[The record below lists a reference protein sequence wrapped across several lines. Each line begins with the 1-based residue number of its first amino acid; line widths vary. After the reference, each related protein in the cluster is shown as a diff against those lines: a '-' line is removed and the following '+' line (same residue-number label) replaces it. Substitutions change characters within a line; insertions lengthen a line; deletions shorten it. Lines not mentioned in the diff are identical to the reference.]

1 MCHGL
6 IEQRVAVSVPD
17 LLRNQCYP
25 VEPDY
30 EKSAADDKGDF
41 PLNDFGQD
49 SGIFSMIDEP
59 TLLRETSGLSDGLS
73 EDALADIVKDYSSA
87 VKKFDSED
95 VDNVEADALASTG
108 SLSTWFDCI
117 KDNVD
122 TATDSVLTK
131 SDVVEVKLSPQNTPL
146 DTAQDT
152 PKDDSNVGEEV
163 PKSRKARKSAAKE
176 QSHAQHDSEMD
187 EGAPVLIDEKRKRR
201 MSSNRASAQRSRQR
215 KQERLDELEILTAQ
229 LRLENATLARR
240 SKIAEQLAK
249 RIQVEKNALAKQV
262 EELKKE
268 LEATRQPRTQG
279 SSASGDESDTSGNLN
294 SGVCD
299 MVEGGETSPDAP
311 VDAQTPSK
319 GNPMKRIISSTD
331 LTTGL
336 FQELYDA
343 FESDQFDVSLGDGAS
358 DLLQEEWYGSF
369 TECLN
374 A

>member
-1 MCHGL
+1 
-6 IEQRVAVSVPD
+6 
-17 LLRNQCYP
+17 
-25 VEPDY
+25 
-30 EKSAADDKGDF
+30 
-41 PLNDFGQD
+41 
-49 SGIFSMIDEP
+49 
-59 TLLRETSGLSDGLS
+59 
-73 EDALADIVKDYSSA
+73 
-87 VKKFDSED
+87 
-95 VDNVEADALASTG
+95 
-108 SLSTWFDCI
+108 
-117 KDNVD
+117 
-122 TATDSVLTK
+122 
-131 SDVVEVKLSPQNTPL
+131 
-146 DTAQDT
+146 
-152 PKDDSNVGEEV
+152 
-163 PKSRKARKSAAKE
+163 
-176 QSHAQHDSEMD
+176 
-187 EGAPVLIDEKRKRR
+187 

-268 LEATRQPRTQG
+268 LEATRQPRMQG
-279 SSASGDESDTSGNLN
+279 SSTSGDESDTSANLN

-343 FESDQFDVSLGDGAS
+343 FESDQFDVSLGDAAS